1 VKGVFVKIMEEK
13 IVTEIKGN
21 SPKLILKDITK
32 KYENGDGV
40 EHINLEIYEGELVT
54 ILGPSGCGKTTILR
68 IIGGFLESDSGTIIL
83 DNIDIGKYP
92 PEKRPTAM
100 VFQNYNLWPHMTV
113 FENLAFGLRLRKHT
127 KQRIKE
133 EVSNILR
140 LVKMEGMEN
149 KYPSQLSGGQ
159 QQRVAIA
166 RALLIKP
173 SVLLLDEPFSAL
185 DAKIRAQMR
194 EELKR
199 IQNEL
204 NITVVFVTHD
214 QEEAMAISDRIVVMN
229 KGVIEQIGTPAEV
242 YDKPVNKFVA
252 EFIGSMNFIPDND
265 SNDIIAVRPEN
276 VSVNKYGEG
285 EIDGKIITIMVL
297 GHFVEINVETQKGII
312 KTFLPRENTE
322 VYKIGDYV
330 SLSIG
335 KHCTFKNK

>member
-1 VKGVFVKIMEEK
+1 M
-13 IVTEIKGN
+13 TEIKGN
-21 SPKLILKDITK
+21 GPKLILKDITK

-68 IIGGFLESDSGTIIL
+68 IIGGFLENDSGTVIL

-133 EVSNILR
+133 EVSNALR
-140 LVKMEGMEN
+140 LVKMEGMEK

-173 SVLLLDEPFSAL
+173 SLLLLDEPFSAL

-252 EFIGSMNFIPDND
+252 EFIGSMNFISGND

-285 EIDGKIITIMVL
+285 EIDGKISTIMVL
-297 GHFVEINVETQKGII
+297 GHFVEMNVETQKGII

-322 VYKIGDYV
+322 TYKIGDYV

-335 KHCTFKNK
+335 RHCIYKNK